1 MTLGRPRQF
10 DPERALQAAME
21 QFWAAG
27 YEATS
32 LQQLLDAT
40 GLARSSLY
48 QAFGGKQALF
58 ERCLEHYLADR
69 LRVMGQALDASPSGR
84 QFIRD
89 TLASTAED
97 ARSGRPRGC
106 LVMNSAAEFGQG
118 RGPLSSKVG
127 ACIEAFA
134 GLFSEAVRRGR
145 IDGSITTDEDPAL
158 LGRYLVTVMAGLRT
172 LVKGSAADE
181 DDVRRL
187 AGLALEVLD

>member
-1 MTLGRPRQF
+1 
-10 DPERALQAAME
+10 ME

-32 LQQLLDAT
+32 LQQLLEAT
-40 GLARSSLY
+40 SLSRSSLY

-58 ERCLEHYLADR
+58 ERCLEHYVADR

-84 QFIRD
+84 EFIRE
-89 TLASTAED
+89 TLRRTAED
-97 ARSGRPRGC
+97 ARCGRPRGC

-118 RGPLSSKVG
+118 RGPLSRKVG

-134 GLFSEAVRRGR
+134 GLFAEAVRRGR
-145 IDGSITTDEDPAL
+145 IDGSIATHEDPAL
-158 LGRYLVTVMAGLRT
+158 LGRYFVTVVAGLRT

-181 DDVRRL
+181 NSVRRL
-187 AGLALEVLD
+187 TEVALKALD